1 MVGHILGLGD
11 RHPQNIMMHRHTG
24 ELVHIDFCDCFE
36 VRETNRLL
44 HSFSRKKCARG
55 NNVFG
60 DVFASVLFLIHSSVV
75 TSDSR
80 LSFLSQQTLP
90 H

>member
-36 VRETNRLL
+36 VRGTNRLL
-44 HSFSRKKCARG
+44 RTCIRRKCARG
-55 NNVFG
+55 NDVFG
-60 DVFASVLFLIHSSVV
+60 DVFASLFFVIHSSVV

-80 LSFLSQQTLP
+80 FSHLSKHTLP